1 MTNSPLTLTLA
12 VVGAGLLPFAL
23 VMLTSFVKMA
33 VVLSIVRNAM
43 GTPQIP
49 PNSVITGLALV
60 LSMVVMAPVASQ
72 VGEQLS
78 GAEEVWENG
87 SPKQIFEMVDKAA
100 QPVKSFLQRHADPEH
115 LLAFS
120 EMLDESDKSDRSDK
134 SDQSDRSDLSDL
146 SDEGPSWKALVP
158 AFVISQL
165 QEAFRMG
172 FVIFLPF
179 LVLDMLVASVLLSLG
194 MIVSGGASADAK
206 AMAYYSV
213 SRRQQQREL
222 SGELTWYE

>member
-1 MTNSPLTLTLA
+1 VTNSPLTLTLV

-60 LSMVVMAPVASQ
+60 LSLVVMAPVASQ
-72 VGEQLS
+72 VGERLS
-78 GAEEVWENG
+78 GAEEVWESG
-87 SPKQIFEMVDKAA
+87 SPKQIFEMVSQAA
-100 QPVKSFLQRHADPEH
+100 QPVESFLKRHADPEH
-115 LLAFS
+115 LHTLA
-120 EMLDESDKSDRSDK
+120 EMIDG
-134 SDQSDRSDLSDL
+134 SDLSDMSDR

-194 MIVSGGASADAK
+194 MHMLSPTTISLPFKLLLFVFADGWTMIGSGLIGA
-206 AMAYYSV
+206 Y
-213 SRRQQQREL
+213 L
-222 SGELTWYE
+222 

>member
-1 MTNSPLTLTLA
+1 VTNSPLTLTLV

-60 LSMVVMAPVASQ
+60 LSLVVMAPVASQ
-72 VGEQLS
+72 VGERLS
-78 GAEEVWENG
+78 GAEEVWESG
-87 SPKQIFEMVDKAA
+87 SPKQIFEMVSQAA
-100 QPVKSFLQRHADPEH
+100 QPVESFLKRHADPDH
-115 LLAFS
+115 LHNFA
-120 EMLDESDKSDRSDK
+120 EMI
-134 SDQSDRSDLSDL
+134 DRSDLSDL
-146 SDEGPSWKALVP
+146 SDPSDEGPSWKALVP

-194 MIVSGGASADAK
+194 MHMLSPTTISLPFKLLLFVFADGWTMIGSGLIGS
-206 AMAYYSV
+206 Y
-213 SRRQQQREL
+213 L
-222 SGELTWYE
+222 

>member
-12 VVGAGLLPFAL
+12 LVGAGLLPFAL

-60 LSMVVMAPVASQ
+60 LSLVVMAPVASQ
-72 VGEQLS
+72 VGQQLS
-78 GAEEVWENG
+78 GAEEVWESG
-87 SPKQIFEMVDKAA
+87 SPKQIFEMVNRAA
-100 QPVKSFLQRHADPEH
+100 QPVENFLERHADPEH
-115 LLAFS
+115 LHTFS
-120 EMLDESDKSDRSDK
+120 EILDESDPSDGSDRSDK
-134 SDQSDRSDLSDL
+134 SDPSDL

-194 MIVSGGASADAK
+194 MHMLSPTTISLPFKLLLFVFADGWTMIGTGLIGA
-206 AMAYYSV
+206 YV
-213 SRRQQQREL
+213 
-222 SGELTWYE
+222 

>member
-60 LSMVVMAPVASQ
+60 LSLVVMAPVASQ

-78 GAEEVWENG
+78 GAEEVWESG
-87 SPKQIFEMVDKAA
+87 SPRQIFEMVSKAA
-100 QPVKSFLQRHADPEH
+100 QPVESFLVRHADPEH
-115 LLAFS
+115 LHTFS
-120 EMLDESDKSDRSDK
+120 EMLSEPAPSAEVE
-134 SDQSDRSDLSDL
+134 
-146 SDEGPSWKALVP
+146 EGPSWKALVP

-179 LVLDMLVASVLLSLG
+179 LVLDMLVASG
-194 MIVSGGASADAK
+194 I
-206 AMAYYSV
+206 
-213 SRRQQQREL
+213 R
-222 SGELTWYE
+222 T

>member
-1 MTNSPLTLTLA
+1 MNHSPLTLILA

-60 LSMVVMAPVASQ
+60 LSLVVMAPVASQ
-72 VGEQLS
+72 VGERLS
-78 GAEEVWENG
+78 GAEEVFENG
-87 SPKQIFEMVDKAA
+87 SPRQIFEMVHQAA
-100 QPVKSFLQRHADPEH
+100 QPVESFLKRHAHPVH
-115 LLAFS
+115 LCTFS
-120 EMLDESDKSDRSDK
+120 EMLDDPAA
-134 SDQSDRSDLSDL
+134 QA
-146 SDEGPSWKALVP
+146 DEGPSWKALVP

-165 QEAFRMG
+165 QDAFRMG

-194 MIVSGGASADAK
+194 MHMLSPTTISLPFKLLLFVFADGWTLIGSGLIGA
-206 AMAYYSV
+206 Y
-213 SRRQQQREL
+213 L
-222 SGELTWYE
+222 